1 MRVKVLRR
9 PERIRTARKGNRHY
23 GGLRSE
29 RKGYPQNPAAEAGNR
44 QRVAAHDPTFLPSTS
59 SRLAATGG
67 RARLTPMPAARL
79 TPANRLGIGLLVL
92 ALAWLAWDTAIRAG
106 QALALSA
113 DYGVTVDA
121 PPADPSSETGYAD
134 GRRSLLL
141 PSGAADGAHWA
152 MQTQSQLARG
162 DLRVRFVDYDN
173 APHGREVHWA
183 SPLRA
188 WLAALAGIDRALGAR
203 PLGVAVER
211 AALWSG
217 PLMLALALPLLFLWT
232 RRALSP
238 AAAALFP
245 LMAIAFHPFAIDF
258 LAGRADHHGLAN
270 LAALTCVLAFAVG
283 DLKPSS
289 ASHRLSAV
297 AAGIGLWISA
307 VTLVPVLIGLG
318 LGVVAAAYAFRRS
331 PDAPPSLADPDRL
344 RTWAAAGALVSF
356 GAYLLETVP
365 GPFPLRLEVNH
376 PWYALAWWGAG
387 ETLAFVVARLR
398 GLSLPRAMAVRAA
411 IGAAALVSLPAA
423 VLLTRAGTYTV
434 ADPFLLALH
443 NEHIAEFQS
452 LLRIAGTQGLTL
464 AVAGLVLPLLA
475 WTAPLLL
482 LGRREL
488 PAGRRAALAVVCLPG
503 LIATLLG
510 LLQVRW
516 LGLAFATGAPAVLVA
531 WHLAFDLP
539 AGLSR
544 RIRMVATAALAV
556 LFLPGL
562 LAAVQRTVAAGETT
576 AEDIR
581 HLAERDLAHWLRL
594 RAGGET
600 VTLAAPPGLTTRLLY
615 HGSHRGLGT
624 LYWENAEG
632 LKRLARF
639 YAAETPEEAHSLATE
654 AGLTHIVFVS
664 WDAFEVPLIRL
675 HRGLPQAQD
684 LPADSFFVQL
694 LSAPVPP
701 SWLRPLPFALP
712 DHPALRGSDV
722 RVWEVVP
729 PMDSP
734 GAAAAAAIQAYLES
748 GRADLAARLA
758 PTVEAHNDLPSL
770 LARATLAAVARDEGR
785 FRAALQR
792 ILPRLGEAPRLAL
805 GQRLQLVS
813 LLALA
818 QQYAP
823 AGAQLTDALRAA
835 DASAIRSL
843 TTGQLGDLLSLT
855 DALAPGALAPES
867 RELATKLL
875 PPSRRP

>member
-1 MRVKVLRR
+1 MRVDVARH
-9 PERIRTARKGNRHY
+9 PERIRTARKRNRHY
-23 GGLRSE
+23 AVLRGE

-44 QRVAAHDPTFLPSTS
+44 QRIAAHDPTFLPSTS
-59 SRLAATGG
+59 SRLAGIEW

-92 ALAWLAWDTAIRAG
+92 ALAWIAWDTVIRAG
-106 QALALSA
+106 HALALSA
-113 DYGVTVDA
+113 DYGVAVDA
-121 PPADPSSETGYAD
+121 PPFDPASSTGYAD

-141 PSGAADGAHWA
+141 PTGAADGAHWA

-183 SPLRA
+183 SPLRG
-188 WLAALAGIDRALGAR
+188 WLTVLAGIDLALGNG

-217 PLMLALALPLLFLWT
+217 PLMLALALPLLFFWT

-238 AAAALFP
+238 AAAALLP

-258 LAGRADHHGLAN
+258 LAGRADHHGIAN
-270 LAALTCVLAFAVG
+270 LAALICVLAFALG

-289 ASHRLSAV
+289 ASHRLSAA

-318 LGVVAAAYAFRRS
+318 LGVVAAAYAVRRS
-331 PDAPPSLADPDRL
+331 QNAPPSLVNPDRL
-344 RTWAAAGALVSF
+344 RAWATTGALVSV

-387 ETLAFVVARLR
+387 ETLAALVARLR
-398 GLSLPRAMAVRAA
+398 GLSLTRTSVVRAMA
-411 IGAAALVSLPAA
+411 GAAALVSLPAA
-423 VLLTRAGTYTV
+423 VLLTRAETYRV

-452 LLRIAGTQGLTL
+452 VLRIAGTQGLTL

-482 LGRREL
+482 LRRREL
-488 PAGRRAALAVVCLPG
+488 SAARRATLLAVSVPA
-503 LIATLLG
+503 LIATALG

-531 WHLAFDLP
+531 WHLAFDAP

-544 RIRMVATAALAV
+544 RIRIVTTAALAG

-562 LAAVQRTVAAGETT
+562 LATLQRTVAAGETT
-576 AEDIR
+576 TEDIR

-594 RAGGET
+594 RAGDET

-639 YAAETPEEAHSLATE
+639 YAAESPDEARRLATE

-664 WDAFEVPLIRL
+664 WDAFEVPLIHL
-675 HRGLPQAQD
+675 HRGVPKTID
-684 LPADSFFVQL
+684 LPTDSFFVQL
-694 LSAPVPP
+694 LSAPVAT
-701 SWLRPLPFALP
+701 SWLRPLPFGLP

-729 PMDSP
+729 PMESP
-734 GAAAAAAIQAYLES
+734 GAAAAAAIQAWLES

-758 PTVEAHNDLPSL
+758 PTVEAHDDLPSL
-770 LARATLAAVARDEGR
+770 LARATLAAVARDEAR

-792 ILPRLGEAPRLAL
+792 ILPRLGEAPRLTL

-835 DASAIRSL
+835 DATAIRSL

-855 DALAPGALAPES
+855 DALAPGALAPDN
-867 RELATKLL
+867 RALALRLL
-875 PPSRRP
+875 PPARRP